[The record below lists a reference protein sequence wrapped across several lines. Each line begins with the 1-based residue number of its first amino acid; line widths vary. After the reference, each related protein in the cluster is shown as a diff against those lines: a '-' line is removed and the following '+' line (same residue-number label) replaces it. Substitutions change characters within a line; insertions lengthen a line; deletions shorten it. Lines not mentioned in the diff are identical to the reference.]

1 MPSKIT
7 PTNKDEVTVSPEA
20 GAGSPL
26 CRVPAVK
33 SAPMA
38 FGAANAMPQL
48 VKIAQAAKV
57 LGCSA
62 VTIRRRVKDGSLPC
76 YRDKGR
82 LRFSL
87 RDLRLYL
94 EHRRVNPV
102 EVTMFDED

>member
-1 MPSKIT
+1 MPSKIASA
-7 PTNKDEVTVSPEA
+7 NSKVAASPEA
-20 GAGSPL
+20 ASSNSP
-26 CRVPAVK
+26 CQAPAFK
-33 SAPMA
+33 SAPSA
-38 FGAANAMPQL
+38 FGRESAMARL
-48 VKIAQAAKV
+48 VKIKEAATL

-102 EVTMFDED
+102 EATMFDEG